1 MATAPKL
8 PDPPKADTPKPD
20 GQDKAR
26 TAAPATHTGDTKY
39 FDGTVI
45 KVDADGREVLSDHLA
60 EGERLRRETTDRYSA
75 VRATPPD
82 ADR

>member
-8 PDPPKADTPKPD
+8 PDPPKPAA
-20 GQDKAR
+20 AR
-26 TAAPATHTGDTKY
+26 AAAPAAHTGDTKY

-45 KVDADGREVLSDHLA
+45 KVDRDGNEVLSDHLEA
-60 EGERLRRETTDRYSA
+60 GERLRRETTDRYSA